1 MNMSG
6 FPKTSNKKKD
16 FDDSVQGLG
25 TSCHSLFILTL
36 YACRAKIVCLFIIL
50 GSGGEGERERER
62 QREGE
67 GERERERE
75 RERRHGV
82 RKTEIAPAQ
91 AQDCVVCRTE
101 DPRDQRLPAS
111 LVP

>member
-25 TSCHSLFILTL
+25 TSCHSLFSLTL

-62 QREGE
+62 EREGE

-75 RERRHGV
+75 RERDERS
-82 RKTEIAPAQ
+82 RSLL
-91 AQDCVVCRTE
+91 
-101 DPRDQRLPAS
+101 LPY
-111 LVP
+111 